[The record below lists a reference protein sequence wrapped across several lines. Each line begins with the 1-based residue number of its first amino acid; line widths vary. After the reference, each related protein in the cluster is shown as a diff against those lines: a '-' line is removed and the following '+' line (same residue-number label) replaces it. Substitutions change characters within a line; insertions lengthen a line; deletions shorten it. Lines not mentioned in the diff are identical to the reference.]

1 VTSRQSQRELR
12 AELDLVAEPRSLST
26 ARSFVASMLDLWECD
41 DPDQVIA
48 LLTSEIVSNA
58 VRHAGGKIGLEM
70 AMVANDELRIEAS
83 DTHPDI
89 HVAPRV
95 DRRGEGGRGLLL
107 VESLARRWGVETH
120 ERYKVVWFEVPVVPR
135 HRSSN

>member
-1 VTSRQSQRELR
+1 MR
-12 AELDLVAEPRSLST
+12 AELDLAAEPESLSA
-26 ARSFVASMLDLWECD
+26 ARSFVASMLDIWECD

-58 VRHAGGKIGLEM
+58 VRHAGGTIGLEM
-70 AMVANDELRIEAS
+70 AMVTDDELRVEAS

-89 HVAPRV
+89 CVAPRV
-95 DRRGEGGRGLLL
+95 DMYAEGGRGLLL
-107 VESLARRWGVETH
+107 VDTLARRWGVDTH
-120 ERYKVVWFEVPVVPR
+120 KWHKVVWFEVPVVPR